1 MFIKEDINMETK
13 DLILLVVIILAVVL
27 LTICIFVKFYKKYV
41 LTNSEALNKLKELNE
56 KYVFYDIPKLEFINK
71 YDNEIM
77 YNEISTRDYLVYQL
91 QFKAK
96 EVKFSIENIKK
107 NQVNFSRYRED
118 ISSKCILGINIE
130 NVRLRF
136 LFLLFE
142 KKLFKKYTLNPQ
154 INYSI
159 FVRLILTDINGKFKT
174 TKYKIFSV
182 EEIYDILYKLS
193 KRNGNFY
200 LVPEI
205 WESICRVERGKVS
218 NKMRFSIYKRD
229 NYRCKKC
236 GRRTDDLEI
245 DHIFPIAK
253 GGKSTYDNL
262 QTLCRRCN
270 KIKGSNIE

>member
-27 LTICIFVKFYKKYV
+27 LTICIFVRVYKKYV

-56 KYVFYDIPKLEFINK
+56 KYVFYEIPKLEFINK

-77 YNEISTRDYLVYQL
+77 YNEISVRDYLVYQL

-96 EVKFSIENIKK
+96 EVKYSMERTRE

-118 ISSKCILGINIE
+118 ISSKCILGINTE
-130 NVRLRF
+130 NVKLRF

-142 KKLFKKYTLNPQ
+142 RNLFKKYTLKPQ

-270 KIKGSNIE
+270 KIKGANIE

>member
-1 MFIKEDINMETK
+1 MEIN
-13 DLILLVVIILAVVL
+13 DLILLIVIILAVVVL
-27 LTICIFVKFYKKYV
+27 AICIFVKFYKKYV

-56 KYVFYDIPKLEFINK
+56 KYVFYEIPKLEFINK

-77 YNEISTRDYLVYQL
+77 YNEISVRDYLVYQL

-96 EVKFSIENIKK
+96 EVKSSMERTRE

-118 ISSKCILGINIE
+118 ISSKCILGINTE
-130 NVRLRF
+130 NVKLRF

-142 KKLFKKYTLNPQ
+142 RNLFKKYTLRPQ

-270 KIKGSNIE
+270 KIKGANIE